1 VICPKCGFE
10 QAAGDECARCGVI
23 FAKYRGRAGPL
34 VAPLAMDA
42 ATAIPLDP
50 RVLPPE
56 LPVVPAGTLYGVPE
70 RIAGSGP
77 AARAGA
83 AIAGSGLAPAG
94 APPLPAVTDRQRIRQ
109 LLKTQWTFS
118 QEELLRDTLATFGSN
133 IVAFSVVALLVLG
146 PEVWLARYVQDRLR
160 TAEISP
166 LWWLG
171 AAVAASLL
179 MVPLATGA
187 FTYGVLQEMRGL
199 QPSVGECL
207 ATGLRSLFR
216 VLLVSI
222 FQAVAVL
229 AGMLLCLVPGLFLLV
244 MLYVAV
250 PAAVEERLGPLGA
263 LRRSAQLTQG
273 YRLHI
278 FYLLSKL
285 AVFQFGLSFA
295 SSFLLVL
302 LSPQDWIRGAVTL
315 LVNALFVG
323 LGATATA
330 VAYYRLR
337 MVKEGV
343 NANEMASVFD

>member
-1 VICPKCGFE
+1 MICPKCGFE
-10 QAAGDECARCGVI
+10 QAAGDECARCGVV
-23 FAKYRGRAGPL
+23 FAKFRSRAGPL
-34 VAPLAMDA
+34 PAPVALDA
-42 ATAIPLDP
+42 VAAAIPLDP
-50 RVLPPE
+50 SALPAH
-56 LPVVPAGTLYGVPE
+56 LPAVPAGTLY
-70 RIAGSGP
+70 AGP
-77 AARAGA
+77 APTAGGGP
-83 AIAGSGLAPAG
+83 AIAASGLAPAVA
-94 APPLPAVTDRQRIRQ
+94 APSLPAAADQQRLKQ

-133 IVAFSVVALLVLG
+133 IVAFSVVAMLVLV
-146 PEVWLARYVQDRLR
+146 PEVALARYVQERLR
-160 TAEISP
+160 TAEVSP

-179 MVPLATGA
+179 LVPLATGA

-199 QPSVGECL
+199 RPSVGECL
-207 ATGLRSLFR
+207 VTGLRSLFR

-222 FQAVAVL
+222 FQTVAVL
-229 AGMLLCLVPGLFLLV
+229 AGLLLCLLPGLFLIL

-263 LRRSAQLTQG
+263 LRRSAQLTAG

-295 SSFLLVL
+295 SGLLLVL
-302 LSPQDWIRGAVTL
+302 LSPQAWIRGAVTF

-323 LGATATA
+323 LGATATS

-343 NANEMASVFD
+343 KATEMISVFD